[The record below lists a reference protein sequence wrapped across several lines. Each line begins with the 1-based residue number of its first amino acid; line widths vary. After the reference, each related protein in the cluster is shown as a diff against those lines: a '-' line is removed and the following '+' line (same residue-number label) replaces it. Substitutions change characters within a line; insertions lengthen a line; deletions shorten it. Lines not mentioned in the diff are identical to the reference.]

1 MTSPASPG
9 LGSASSLSRI
19 PDASGAAPAHVSGVS
34 LGHGPE
40 VDAVRLQCA
49 APATAPAAS
58 AGVAG
63 PRWHRAVVC
72 FQTTAMHVFSSRAL
86 IIARRK

>member
-1 MTSPASPG
+1 MASPASPG
-9 LGSASSLSRI
+9 LGSFSSLSRI
-19 PDASGAAPAHVSGVS
+19 PDASAAPAPVSGVG
-34 LGHGPE
+34 LGHEPE
-40 VDAVRLQCA
+40 VDAVRLPCVA
-49 APATAPAAS
+49 LATAPAVS